1 MLLRRFSAAVLFT
14 LSTALVSALPAQAQQ
29 DPAPAATPP
38 ATTTTPPTPSTPGTA
53 TAQPPAAD
61 AATPTSAPP
70 AATEARKNVQEEMVV
85 TGSRIRRK
93 DLTTP
98 APVTVVTR
106 QQFETSG
113 KMTIGDFLQTMPEQ
127 GNAPNFQLN
136 TGGVNYGAD
145 GTTRINLRSLG
156 IQRTLVLVNGRRV
169 VPGGLGASS
178 AVDLNTIPTEAVER
192 VEVLK
197 DGASAI
203 YGSDAVAGV
212 VNIITR
218 RNYNGTNAGAQ
229 YGVSGQKDAQTFDA
243 HVTTGHSD
251 ETSSAIF
258 SVRYFNQKSSILG
271 DRDWAAQ
278 ALDYDYSAPEGMRQ
292 NPSGSSGTPAGVT
305 RFDEDPNNPG
315 KPLCN
320 GNALCLTLTS
330 PANGGWKIGRRYVR
344 DPASPFCGTNPAGD
358 QVCFRR
364 FNSKAPA
371 NNNTGND
378 FYNFAAVNYLTIPST
393 TIQAFSA
400 GDAKFPIARGYY
412 EVSYVQRNSTQN
424 AAPSPLNPADYNN
437 GIVSKDSL
445 YNPFGVDLTYLRRR
459 LVEFGARTYSEE
471 LGTFRVVTG
480 LDGTLGQPFGPLQG
494 WYWDAAMNYGKT
506 SGTFTT
512 GGAFR
517 NSLVQNAVGPSM
529 IVKGK
534 PICVTKAGDP
544 TTVIANCVPLNLL
557 GGPNNGSLTQGAID
571 YIGFTGTSRAFDS
584 LFSAGLNLGGDL
596 FSLAADRPVSMAV
609 GYEFRRQAGAQVAD
623 PIVQAG
629 DSSDFN
635 FKSTNGFFNVNEAF
649 AELSLPILANLPGVE
664 ALEASVA
671 ARYVNYSTFGGNF
684 TYKFGARYTP
694 IRDLT
699 IRGTYSTAFRAPGIS
714 ELYLGATENDP
725 SATDPCVDLSKL
737 PGGATGPS
745 AAKCKATGV
754 KGSGSGDTGLQEL
767 TRNGGNPALEPETAI
782 SYSLGVVV
790 QPQMVKGLSVT
801 VDYFNISIDK
811 AIGTI
816 GAPNILQGCYT
827 NLNDDYCK
835 LIVRNNSG
843 SIQYLNDLNQ
853 NIGQRSTGGIDFAVR
868 YAMPTEYGRF
878 AFAFDANWL
887 AFLDSTLKLASGDQ
901 VTHGKGN
908 YDLGALPAV
917 KANVGVDYNMD
928 QFVAG
933 VVGRFVGNF
942 KECANPGDNTT
953 ANGGLCN
960 LYDPA
965 TKTTFTNPDARQV
978 GHYTQVDI
986 HAGYTQPSSIG
997 KTSVFV
1003 GISNL
1008 FDKTPPYIYSAALA
1022 NSDPAT
1028 YDYLGRYFYG
1038 RIQHQF

>member
-1 MLLRRFSAAVLFT
+1 MMPWRLSAAVLCSAS
-14 LSTALVSALPAQAQQ
+14 LALPALAQT
-29 DPAPAATPP
+29 DPAQPATPPTSSSTPPSTTATAPAA
-38 ATTTTPPTPSTPGTA
+38 
-53 TAQPPAAD
+53 PAAD

-70 AATEARKNVQEEMVV
+70 AATTEPRKNLQEEMIV

-106 QQFETSG
+106 QQFEQSG
-113 KMTIGDFLQTMPEQ
+113 KVTIGDFLQTMPEQ

-156 IQRTLVLVNGRRV
+156 VQRTLVLVNGRRV
-169 VPGGLGASS
+169 VPGGLGASA

-218 RNYNGTNAGAQ
+218 RSFNGTNAGAT
-229 YGVSGQKDAQTFDA
+229 YGLSGHSDAQTFDA

-258 SVRYFNQKSSILG
+258 SVRYFNQKSSILA

-278 ALDYDYSAPEGMRQ
+278 ALDYDYTPGGGPGA
-292 NPSGSSGTPAGVT
+292 SGSSGTPAGVT

-315 KPLCN
+315 HPYCN
-320 GNALCLTLTS
+320 GNALCLALTS
-330 PANGGWKIGRRYVR
+330 AANGGWKIGQRYVQ
-344 DPASPFCGTNPAGD
+344 DPNAAICGNNNAG
-358 QVCFRR
+358 QKVCFRR

-393 TIQAFSA
+393 TVQAFSA
-400 GDAKFPIARGYY
+400 GDAKFPVARGYY

-424 AAPSPLNPADYNN
+424 AAPSPLNPSDYNN
-437 GIVSKDSL
+437 NFVSKDSL
-445 YNPFGVDLTYLRRR
+445 YNPFGVDINFLRRR
-459 LVEFGARTYSEE
+459 LVEFGNRTYSEE

-480 LDGTLGQPFGPLQG
+480 LDGTLGQLFGPLQG

-517 NSLVQNAVGPSM
+517 NSRVSSAVGPSM
-529 IVKGK
+529 VVNGK
-534 PICVTKAGDP
+534 PVCVTTAGDP
-544 TTVIANCVPLNLL
+544 KTIIPGCVPLNLL
-557 GGPNNGSLTQGAID
+557 GGPNNGSIDPSQID
-571 YIGFTGTSRAFDS
+571 YIGFTGTSRSFDA
-584 LFSAGLNLGGDL
+584 LFSAGLNVGGDL
-596 FSLAADRPVSMAV
+596 FNLAADRPVSMAL
-609 GYEFRRQAGAQVAD
+609 GYEFRRQSGAQVAD

-649 AELSLPILANLPGVE
+649 AELSLPILANMPGVE
-664 ALEASVA
+664 ALEASAA

-694 IRDLT
+694 VRDLT
-699 IRGTYSTAFRAPGIS
+699 VRGTYSTAFRAPGIS

-725 SATDPCVDLSKL
+725 SATDPCADLSKL
-737 PGGATGPS
+737 TAPQ
-745 AAKCKATGV
+745 AAKCTANGV

-767 TRNGGNPALEPETAI
+767 TRNGGNPALQAETAT
-782 SYSLGVVV
+782 SYSFGIVV

-816 GAPNILQGCYT
+816 GAPNILQGCYF

-835 LIVRNNSG
+835 LIVRNNVG
-843 SIQYLNDLNQ
+843 AIQYINDLNQ
-853 NIGQRSTGGIDFAVR
+853 NIGQKSTGGIDFAIR
-868 YAMPTEYGRF
+868 YAMPTSYGRF

-887 AFLDSTLKLASGDQ
+887 AFLDSTLKLATGDQ
-901 VTHGKGN
+901 TTHGKGN

-917 KANVGVDYNMD
+917 KANLGVDWSQD
-928 QFVAG
+928 RFVAG

-942 KECANPGDNTT
+942 KECSNPGDPTT
-953 ANGGLCN
+953 AAGGLCN
-960 LYDPA
+960 LYDPVA
-965 TKTTFTNPDARQV
+965 KETFTNPNARQV
-978 GHYTQVDI
+978 GHYTQVDL

-997 KTSVFV
+997 KTSFFV
-1003 GISNL
+1003 GVSNL
-1008 FDKTPPYIYSAALA
+1008 FDKAPPYIYSAALA

-1028 YDYLGRYFYG
+1028 YDYLGRYVYG